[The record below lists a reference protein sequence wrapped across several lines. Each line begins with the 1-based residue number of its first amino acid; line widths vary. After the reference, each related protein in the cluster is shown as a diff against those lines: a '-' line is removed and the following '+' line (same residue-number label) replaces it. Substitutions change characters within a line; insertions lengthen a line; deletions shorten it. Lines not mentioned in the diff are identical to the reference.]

1 MPFLEYETYVNVE
14 VDIAEL
20 ETEDLIDVLESRGY
34 TVLGDNFS
42 GQEKEIESALRAI
55 EDTAIRTED
64 LVARLSL
71 MRALRTIEP
80 LLT

>member
-1 MPFLEYETYVNVE
+1 MAILEYNTHVNVE
-14 VDIAEL
+14 VDTEEL
-20 ETEDLIDVLESRGY
+20 ETEDLINILESRGY
-34 TVLGDNFS
+34 IVLGDNFS

-55 EDTAIRTED
+55 EDIALRTKE
-64 LVARLSL
+64 LVSRASL

>member
-1 MPFLEYETYVNVE
+1 MPFLDYETYVNVE
-14 VDIAEL
+14 VDIADL

-34 TVLGDNFS
+34 IVLGDNFS

-55 EDTAIRTED
+55 EDIALRTED
-64 LVARLSL
+64 LVARVSL
-71 MRALRTIEP
+71 MRALRIIEP

>member
-34 TVLGDNFS
+34 IVLGDNFS

-55 EDTAIRTED
+55 EDIALRTED
-64 LVARLSL
+64 LVARASL

>member
-1 MPFLEYETYVNVE
+1 MPVLDYETYVNVE
-14 VDIAEL
+14 VDIADL

-34 TVLGDNFS
+34 IVLEENFS

-55 EDTAIRTED
+55 EDIALRTED
-64 LVARLSL
+64 LVARGSL
-71 MRALRTIEP
+71 MRALRIIEP